1 MVKREEFINLS
12 QGNVSGEESN
22 LRRRT
27 RNLKRGKPNEKTIIR
42 LRREPQIKMVV
53 VILRA
58 ILKEVVILELL
69 SLLVLSVGRRMIGR
83 F

>member
-1 MVKREEFINLS
+1 MVKCEEFINLS

-69 SLLVLSVGRRMIGR
+69 SLLVL
-83 F
+83 